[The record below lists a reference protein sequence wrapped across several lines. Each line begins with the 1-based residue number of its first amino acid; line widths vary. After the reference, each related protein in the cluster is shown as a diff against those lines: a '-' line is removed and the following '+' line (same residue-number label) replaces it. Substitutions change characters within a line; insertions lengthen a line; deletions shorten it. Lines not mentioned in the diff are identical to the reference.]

1 MKWNNCGWNPGSE
14 LHGGVLSFSNKNKN
28 NTQKHSCTC

>member
-1 MKWNNCGWNPGSE
+1 MKLNNCGWNPGSE
-14 LHGGVLSFSNKNKN
+14 LHGVLSFSNKNKN